1 MDKWR
6 VYADKNSKLRVTRF
20 AMFGSVWLWFEL
32 NDATLCLI
40 SIGPGVDD
48 VHQLGKNIQTR
59 KQKGKQQTRAV

>member
-1 MDKWR
+1 MESLGR
-6 VYADKNSKLRVTRF
+6 QKLQTT
-20 AMFGSVWLWFEL
+20 SYTICNVWLWFEL